1 MGERKQEAFLKA
13 FADVYSKFALLGEEN
28 EGKICAAAEDIYT
41 TLAEAEAWEYMDE
54 RASLAAAI
62 YRESRMK
69 RAERSLDEVVK
80 MFEADKII
88 VERILNFMM

>member
-1 MGERKQEAFLKA
+1 
-13 FADVYSKFALLGEEN
+13 
-28 EGKICAAAEDIYT
+28 
-41 TLAEAEAWEYMDE
+41 MDE

-69 RAERSLDEVVK
+69 HGERSLDEVVK

-88 VERILNFMM
+88 VERILNYMM